1 MHYATYSVHPGVWH
15 GNCFACMTTA
25 SVGYGAVCLGRT
37 VRSLLGPRPCSGM
50 LTNYFCKE

>member
-1 MHYATYSVHPGVWH
+1 MHYATYSAHPGVWH

-50 LTNYFCKE
+50 LTNYFC